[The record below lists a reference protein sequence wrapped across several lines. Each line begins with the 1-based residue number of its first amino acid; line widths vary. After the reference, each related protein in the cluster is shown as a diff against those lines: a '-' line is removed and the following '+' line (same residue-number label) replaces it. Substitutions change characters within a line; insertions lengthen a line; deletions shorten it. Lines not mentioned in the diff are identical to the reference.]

1 MNNSFINSKELIQLC
16 RENGIIKIGVFG
28 SVARGTA
35 TEQSDLDL
43 LVQFS
48 ESQSLLTHV
57 RVERELSQLLG
68 KKVDL
73 LTEAAISPYLRDII
87 KSELQ
92 VLYEA

>member
-1 MNNSFINSKELIQLC
+1 MNNAFSENKELIQLC
-16 RENGIIKIGVFG
+16 RKNGIAKIGVFG
-28 SVARGTA
+28 SAARGTA
-35 TEQSDLDL
+35 TEESDLDL

-57 RVERELSQLLG
+57 RVERELSRLFG

>member
-1 MNNSFINSKELIQLC
+1 MNNSFIDNKELIQLC

-35 TEQSDLDL
+35 TEESDLDL

>member
-1 MNNSFINSKELIQLC
+1 MNNSFINNKELIQLC

-35 TEQSDLDL
+35 TEKSDLDL

>member
-1 MNNSFINSKELIQLC
+1 MNNSFINNKELIQLC

-35 TEQSDLDL
+35 TKESDLDL

>member
-1 MNNSFINSKELIQLC
+1 MDKLFIDRKALIQLC
-16 RENGIIKIGVFG
+16 KKNDIKMIGVFG
-28 SVARGTA
+28 SVAKGTA
-35 TEQSDLDL
+35 TVKSDIDL

-48 ESQSLLTHV
+48 ESKSLLTHV
-57 RVERELSQLLG
+57 RIERELSQLLG

-92 VLYEA
+92 VFYEA

>member
-1 MNNSFINSKELIQLC
+1 MNNSFINNKELIQLC

>member
-1 MNNSFINSKELIQLC
+1 MNNLFINNKELIQLC
-16 RENGIIKIGVFG
+16 RENSIIKIGVFG

-35 TEQSDLDL
+35 TKESDLDL

>member
-1 MNNSFINSKELIQLC
+1 MNNLFINNKELIQLC

-35 TEQSDLDL
+35 TKESDLDL

>member
-1 MNNSFINSKELIQLC
+1 MDNAFIDKKELIQLC
-16 RENGIIKIGVFG
+16 KKNDIIMIGVFG

-35 TEQSDLDL
+35 TEKSDIDL

-48 ESQSLLTHV
+48 NSKSLLTHV
-57 RVERELSQLLG
+57 RVERELSHLFR

>member
-1 MNNSFINSKELIQLC
+1 MNNAFSENKELIQLC
-16 RENGIIKIGVFG
+16 RKNGITKIGVFG

-35 TEQSDLDL
+35 TEESDLDL

-57 RVERELSQLLG
+57 RVERELSRLLG

-92 VLYEA
+92 VLYET

>member
-1 MNNSFINSKELIQLC
+1 MNNAFSENKELIQLC
-16 RENGIIKIGVFG
+16 RKNGIIKIGVFG
-28 SVARGTA
+28 SAARGTA
-35 TEQSDLDL
+35 TEESDLDL

-57 RVERELSQLLG
+57 RVERELSRLFG

>member
-1 MNNSFINSKELIQLC
+1 MNNSFIDNKELIQLC

-35 TEQSDLDL
+35 TKESDLDL